1 MCRGL
6 VAGKR
11 RGEKELQETQSL
23 EQRTRKRL
31 EVRRQPLYGH
41 VSNIAVHL

>member
-31 EVRRQPLYGH
+31 EVSRGSHYT
-41 VSNIAVHL
+41 AT